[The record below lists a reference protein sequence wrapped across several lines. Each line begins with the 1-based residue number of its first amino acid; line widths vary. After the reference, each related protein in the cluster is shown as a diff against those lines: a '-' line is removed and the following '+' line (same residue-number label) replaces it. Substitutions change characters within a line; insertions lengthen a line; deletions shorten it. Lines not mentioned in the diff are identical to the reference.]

1 MQVFNVLFLILVLA
15 AMLAPVYAT
24 KPDFLNPRK
33 RYHRHH
39 CPHRRCMPLH
49 SRVPFP

>member
-1 MQVFNVLFLILVLA
+1 MRILNVLYMLLLLVAVLGSASA
-15 AMLAPVYAT
+15 AR
-24 KPDFLNPRK
+24 PDFLNVRRK
-33 RYHRHH
+33 YRHH

>member
-1 MQVFNVLFLILVLA
+1 MRHQFFHFVAWFIE
-15 AMLAPVYAT
+15 VYYLCFISANLT
-24 KPDFLNPRK
+24 QRRK
-33 RYHRHH
+33 LRHH

>member
-1 MQVFNVLFLILVLA
+1 MRILNFFYILLLLATFLLLV
-15 AMLAPVYAT
+15 
-24 KPDFLNPRK
+24 KGQRPDFLNLKRK
-33 RYHRHH
+33 YHRHH